1 MEVLKEEMDLGGIA
15 TSGIIYEKQHDN
27 TFKEIAF
34 IDLNE
39 K

>member
-1 MEVLKEEMDLGGIA
+1 MDLGGIA